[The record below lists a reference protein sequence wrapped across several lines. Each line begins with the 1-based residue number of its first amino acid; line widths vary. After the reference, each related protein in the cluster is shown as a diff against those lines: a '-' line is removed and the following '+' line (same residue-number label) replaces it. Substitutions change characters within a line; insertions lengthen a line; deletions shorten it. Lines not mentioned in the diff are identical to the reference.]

1 MRGTQPRLRHL
12 VGAATLTGS
21 LLFAALTFASL
32 PAGAQ
37 TTTAAVA
44 TASCPVLSVGN
55 PSAGNTI
62 QQGDYVVSGEA
73 WDPAASSGSGIA
85 RVDMFLGPRDE
96 GGTFLASAV
105 PGLGNN
111 PRAYSVTVNIP
122 TVNEGNTFAAY
133 AISAVT
139 GQETAVLVPIFIGT
153 PTRSVG
159 ATPTPLPT
167 TETVIS
173 TCPGGAAAATP
184 AAAGMPMASTGASS
198 GGASTASTPV
208 PAAPAAGGSTT
219 AATTGANSCPVLTL
233 GNPNPGDV
241 VAAGD
246 LVISGGAYVAGANPA
261 PGVSRVDLFL
271 GPRDQGGTFL
281 GSGTPGY
288 RAGRANVLERDSH
301 HPRLGSRL
309 ELRGVRYRRQRTGVQ
324 HHLPDLRRHRA
335 ATQRRWRHTNTDS
348 AERDDRFNL
357 RPLAVRS
364 QLAIWIRDPPVSD
377 DWWIASMIAWTR
389 SPCSN
394 VATFWSA

>member
-281 GSGTPGY
+281 GSGTPGTGQ
-288 RAGRANVLERDSH
+288 AGPTSWSVTVTIPDWGRGSSFAAYAIGANGQESSIIFPIFVGTVP
-301 HPRLGSRL
+301 PRN
-309 ELRGVRYRRQRTGVQ
+309 GVG
-324 HHLPDLRRHRA
+324 
-335 ATQRRWRHTNTDS
+335 ATPTPIPQNVTT
-348 AERDDRFNL
+348 
-357 RPLAVRS
+357 
-364 QLAIWIRDPPVSD
+364 
-377 DWWIASMIAWTR
+377 ASTCAH
-389 SPCSN
+389 
-394 VATFWSA
+394 